1 MNSTL
6 RFTRAPLT
14 TCALIVLALVSGGQT
29 QTSPNVMNVATSP
42 NGSTAADMFRDLGR
56 VCTSAAFLRQRQTSG
71 SIENI
76 ELLLEN
82 KVALAFVQLDVL
94 KARDQIDQ
102 DPRAKDL
109 RVLLPLNFDE
119 IHLIVKRPTK
129 DFLGRLKGISAFSG
143 LKGKRVGAWGG
154 SVVTAQILKAK
165 TKSAYTV
172 VTLNDRAAALAALN
186 AGQIDAVLA
195 VVGQPADWVN
205 TLNPAVFTLAP
216 LDIPQGALNGFY
228 RPARLLYPKFGV
240 TVNTYSVQRLL
251 ITRNFKTPERRTPLL
266 AYQKCALSK
275 LTALQETE
283 GMHPKW
289 NDVTFKETD
298 WPMFK

>member
-1 MNSTL
+1 MNSTRL
-6 RFTRAPLT
+6 STRAPLT
-14 TCALIVLALVSGGQT
+14 TCALIMLALVSGGQT

-71 SIENI
+71 SVENI

-119 IHLIVKRPTK
+119 IHLIVKRPSK
-129 DFLGRLKGISAFSG
+129 DVFGRVKGIAAFSG

-154 SVVTAQILKAK
+154 SVITAQILKAK
-165 TKSAYTV
+165 AKNDYTIV
-172 VTLNDRAAALAALN
+172 SLNDRAAALGALN

-216 LDIPQGALNGFY
+216 LDIPQGSLNGFY
-228 RPARLLYPKFGV
+228 RPARLLYPKLGV
-240 TVNTYSVQRLL
+240 ATNTYSVQRLL
-251 ITRNFKTPERRTPLL
+251 ITRNFKTPERRMPLL
-266 AYQKCALSK
+266 AYQKCALAK
-275 LTALQETE
+275 LTTLQETE

-289 NDVTFKETD
+289 NDVTFKERD
-298 WPMFK
+298 WPLFK

>member
-1 MNSTL
+1 MNLTP
-6 RFTRAPLT
+6 RFNRAQAT
-14 TCALIVLALVSGGQT
+14 SFALILLALGSGGQT
-29 QTSPNVMNVATSP
+29 QSTPNVMNVATSP

-56 VCTSAAFLRQRQTSG
+56 VCTSAALLRQRQTSG

-76 ELLLEN
+76 QLLMEN

-119 IHLIVKRPTK
+119 IHLIVKRPTR
-129 DFLGRLKGISAFSG
+129 DVFGRIKGVTAFSG

-165 TKSAYTV
+165 ANNAYTV
-172 VTLNDRAAALAALN
+172 VPLNDRAASLAALN
-186 AGQIDAVLA
+186 AGQVDAVLA
-195 VVGQPADWVN
+195 VVGQPADWIN

-216 LDIPQGALNGFY
+216 LDIPQGVLNGFY
-228 RPARLLYPKFGV
+228 RPARLLYPKFGAAIS
-240 TVNTYSVQRLL
+240 TYSVQRLL
-251 ITRNFKTPERRTPLL
+251 ITRNFKTPERRLPLL

-275 LTALQETE
+275 LSTLQETE

-289 NDVTFKETD
+289 NEVTLKERD
-298 WPMFK
+298 WPLFK